1 MNKLPPADPTYL
13 FDHAEAP
20 LCALD
25 QGALSGL
32 RHRTVIDHLGGA
44 AALALWLEEHEPGF
58 VVPLHLHDCEEIIS
72 VIEGGIEASIGE
84 KKIQVAAGQSI
95 LIPAREPHGFRVT
108 RGAPF
113 KMFAIF
119 SSANPKIFRTDG
131 TESTPP
137 WRGGT
142 SDHLE

>member
-1 MNKLPPADPTYL
+1 MNKPPPADPTYF
-13 FDHAEAP
+13 FDHSEAA
-20 LCALD
+20 LCTLD
-25 QGALSGL
+25 EGALSGL

-44 AALALWLEEHEPGF
+44 KSLALWQEEHEPGF

-72 VIEGGIEASIGE
+72 VIEGEIEASIGE

-95 LIPAREPHGFRVT
+95 LIPERAPHGFEVT
-108 RGAPF
+108 GAAPF

-119 SSANPKIFRTDG
+119 SSANPKIFRIDG
-131 TESTPP
+131 AESTPP
-137 WRGGT
+137 WLGGA